1 MQLYASSS
9 VSTAPV
15 HCVRTTGRR
24 KCGSG
29 GRLSLVHH
37 MDVRVQ
43 SCRNP
48 ADAEGCTCGGR
59 ACERTGS
66 AGTGSHRDPTGNNHR
81 HRRGREEQLPEVGAA
96 RQAVVVLRMC
106 GCTQIGSPVLG
117 VLERYAQQM
126 QAGVSDQVMAQLRK
140 TETTDTIA
148 EGDIFLETATLG
160 QATQAAT
167 AAAERWIRRQ
177 QREDTLDGTHDSSS

>member
-1 MQLYASSS
+1 M
-9 VSTAPV
+9 
-15 HCVRTTGRR
+15 R
-24 KCGSG
+24 
-29 GRLSLVHH
+29 
-37 MDVRVQ
+37 
-43 SCRNP
+43 
-48 ADAEGCTCGGR
+48 
-59 ACERTGS
+59 
-66 AGTGSHRDPTGNNHR
+66 
-81 HRRGREEQLPEVGAA
+81 EVGAA

-117 VLERYAQQM
+117 VLEHYAQQM

-177 QREDTLDGTHDSSS
+177 QREDTLDETHDSSS